1 MALQDLAI
9 ILSAISSLFSLLGT
23 LTTGVYAFA
32 VLRTE
37 VNQLKADNKH
47 HWAHQADEGKHFN
60 EKAFNEFER
69 RMDERFVSLEGKE
82 RGQPI
87 RYDIKASDGND
98 GTQAEL

>member
-9 ILSAISSLFSLLGT
+9 ILSAVSSLLSFLGT

-69 RMDERFVSLEGKE
+69 RMDERFVLLEGKVE
-82 RGQPI
+82 EVKNYCEDIDSKLDRELRGL
-87 RYDIKASDGND
+87 S
-98 GTQAEL
+98 

>member
-47 HWAHQADEGKHFN
+47 HWAHQADEAKHFN
-60 EKAFNEFER
+60 EKAFTEFQRRIEEKFTGFER
-69 RMDERFVSLEGKE
+69 QLEEVKGYCEEIDDKIDQL
-82 RGQPI
+82 RAG
-87 RYDIKASDGND
+87 R
-98 GTQAEL
+98 

>member
-9 ILSAISSLFSLLGT
+9 ILSAVSSLLSFLGT

-60 EKAFNEFER
+60 EKAFFEFQR
-69 RMDERFVSLEGKE
+69 RIEEKFTGFGRQLEEVKVYCAEIDGKID
-82 RGQPI
+82 RLRAG
-87 RYDIKASDGND
+87 K
-98 GTQAEL
+98 